1 VIEILKSKP
10 TTRRAV
16 IQIYDA
22 MDMFG
27 DHKEIPCT
35 CTLQFFVRDE
45 KVHLVA
51 HMRSN
56 DVFLGLPHDI
66 FSFTMIQEV
75 VAKELNLGVGT
86 YTHLVG
92 SLHLYK
98 NHKSQVKN
106 YINEGYQ
113 STEIYMPEMPADSPL
128 KLIKQLLDIESDI
141 RNETDVKNKIEK
153 LPDYWA
159 DLARILEIH
168 TFFKL
173 KKRATNEQK
182 KSEYLTKIIEVR
194 DQFQHEE
201 FKNYINTRL

>member
-1 VIEILKSKP
+1 
-10 TTRRAV
+10 
-16 IQIYDA
+16 
-22 MDMFG
+22 
-27 DHKEIPCT
+27 
-35 CTLQFFVRDE
+35 
-45 KVHLVA
+45 
-51 HMRSN
+51 
-56 DVFLGLPHDI
+56 
-66 FSFTMIQEV
+66 
-75 VAKELNLGVGT
+75 
-86 YTHLVG
+86 
-92 SLHLYK
+92 
-98 NHKSQVKN
+98 
-106 YINEGYQ
+106 
-113 STEIYMPEMPADSPL
+113 MPEMPADSPL